1 MTQTT
6 YILHGAPGPIAP
18 AALPA
23 DPDHVRW
30 DGADPATTHTI
41 RLANASEI
49 MGREI
54 RAYIQIEIT
63 GRAPRPQRIRPCTG
77 GPSYVVHGMRARARF
92 TGTDDT
98 GAWFPVVLV
107 EPAPNARLD

>member
-63 GRAPRPQRIRPCTG
+63 GRAPRPGSP
-77 GPSYVVHGMRARARF
+77 GPTTRAPGSPWCSWSPRQTRDSTDFFSPRA
-92 TGTDDT
+92 
-98 GAWFPVVLV
+98 
-107 EPAPNARLD
+107 E